1 MSEKLYCSFH
11 KGELKITDIHL
22 LKITNETNR
31 KK

>member
-1 MSEKLYCSFH
+1 MSEKLYCPFC

-22 LKITNETNR
+22 LKIKNGTNR